1 MKNIIT
7 ILTILIVFLT
17 SGLMANNGEP
27 EISQKTRELV
37 NKIDRNVM
45 AVQVMFSDGKTNEL
59 KKKTLYHRYW
69 VVMMDYRHK
78 LKDGKSDEEVEILK
92 EEIHKWNMRTIQ
104 LLNQDTEKIEWE
116 LSTTIIVEEI
126 KKIVLS

>member
-27 EISQKTRELV
+27 KISQKTRELV

-78 LKDGKSDEEVEILK
+78 LKEGKSDEEVEILK